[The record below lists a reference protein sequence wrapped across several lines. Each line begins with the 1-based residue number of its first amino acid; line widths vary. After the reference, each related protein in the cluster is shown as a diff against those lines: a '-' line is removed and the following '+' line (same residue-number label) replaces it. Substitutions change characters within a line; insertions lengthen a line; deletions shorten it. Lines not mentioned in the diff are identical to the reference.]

1 MNASADMSIVT
12 LVMNASPVVQCVLA
26 ILVIASLASWATI
39 FSKWIVLSRTL
50 RQTEEFEQRFWSGA
64 NLTKLL
70 ELSLIHI

>member
-50 RQTEEFEQRFWSGA
+50 RQTEEF
-64 NLTKLL
+64 
-70 ELSLIHI
+70 